1 MVKRILDTVHG
12 NIFVDVDYIDNIIDT
27 DLFQRLR
34 RIEQSSIRSIFPSA
48 RHDRFVH
55 SLGVF
60 HLGVMIDR
68 QIRRDV
74 KYRHKNNW
82 YNLETLGKETAEDRY
97 REISRSYL
105 TACLLHDI
113 AHAPFSHT
121 FEKYYGDKGAL
132 CIELLKHTNAAFAND
147 INSKTIIKIGINEI
161 TINTFEDINY
171 HEYASAIVALTA
183 YEQAIQKIHANPD
196 LVARM
201 ITGVK
206 FSDVSTRFNQIS
218 NGFISLLHGDIIDAD
233 RLDYA
238 CRDVWASGYATS
250 TIDAQRLISGI
261 HFRLAPNKKIYEVCF
276 ESNVLNEIESVISVK
291 DFQMQHVIHHHT
303 VEYEQDL
310 LKRAAEQ
317 MAKHFFPTE
326 KDGEAALGK
335 IISVDNV
342 TGTMSLP
349 PYKMLNIK
357 HIADDDLIYLIK
369 NDLDNDYYEEWAK
382 RSYTKFALW
391 KTRTEFF
398 SYFGEIFHWEDDIT
412 EDFLRPIIEKVI
424 ANYQYDAIRDLR
436 IVKVTFKDKV
446 KMDNLNVFIGNRI
459 IKYNELFKERQPL
472 SLSCPTKEKP
482 FETIFCYVYLTK
494 NKNHK
499 YKTKSFYQEKDDIIR
514 HLLKGF
520 KDAISMAKNDNENV
534 DDAHV

>member
-1 MVKRILDTVHG
+1 
-12 NIFVDVDYIDNIIDT
+12 
-27 DLFQRLR
+27 
-34 RIEQSSIRSIFPSA
+34 
-48 RHDRFVH
+48 
-55 SLGVF
+55 
-60 HLGVMIDR
+60 
-68 QIRRDV
+68 
-74 KYRHKNNW
+74 
-82 YNLETLGKETAEDRY
+82 
-97 REISRSYL
+97 
-105 TACLLHDI
+105 
-113 AHAPFSHT
+113 
-121 FEKYYGDKGAL
+121 
-132 CIELLKHTNAAFAND
+132 
-147 INSKTIIKIGINEI
+147 
-161 TINTFEDINY
+161 
-171 HEYASAIVALTA
+171 
-183 YEQAIQKIHANPD
+183 
-196 LVARM
+196 
-201 ITGVK
+201 
-206 FSDVSTRFNQIS
+206 
-218 NGFISLLHGDIIDAD
+218 
-233 RLDYA
+233 
-238 CRDVWASGYATS
+238 
-250 TIDAQRLISGI
+250 
-261 HFRLAPNKKIYEVCF
+261 
-276 ESNVLNEIESVISVK
+276 
-291 DFQMQHVIHHHT
+291 
-303 VEYEQDL
+303 
-310 LKRAAEQ
+310 

-482 FETIFCYVYLTK
+482 FETIFCYVYLAK

-520 KDAISMAKNDNENV
+520 KDAISMAKNDNANV